1 MKLIRDDFMLHSA
14 AAEHLYH
21 DYAESL
27 PIIDYHCHLSPAEIA
42 ADKRFRSITELML
55 GGDHYKWRFMRSAGV
70 TEDYITG
77 TRSDEEKF
85 MAWARVLP
93 YAVGNPLYHWT
104 HLELKRYFDIDMPLS
119 EKTAE
124 RIWKITND
132 RLADP
137 SFSARSLIRRSGV
150 EVVVTTDDPT
160 DDLKTHEFI
169 ASSEFETR
177 VLPAFRPDKALA
189 VSAPDFPAYVAK
201 TGAADYDGL
210 VRYLLSR
217 IDYFHDRGSRLS
229 DHGLST
235 VEYARGDA
243 AAVFEKR
250 MNGGELTS
258 EEIAVFRTELFLA
271 LARKYAAKNWVM
283 QLHLGATRNNSTRM
297 FRKIGPDAGCDGVGD
312 LSMAEPLSRLLDAL
326 DADGL
331 LPKTILYAL
340 NPKDYYMLGAM
351 IGNFQEGPVFGKLQ
365 LGSGWWFC
373 DQRDGMEGQLRALGN
388 LGCLG
393 SFVGML
399 TDSRSFVSYP
409 RHEYF
414 RRIFCNLLGKWVED
428 GEYPRDEEML
438 ETIVRGVSHD
448 NAARY
453 FGF

>member
-1 MKLIRDDFMLHSA
+1 
-14 AAEHLYH
+14 
-21 DYAESL
+21 
-27 PIIDYHCHLSPAEIA
+27 
-42 ADKRFRSITELML
+42 
-55 GGDHYKWRFMRSAGV
+55 
-70 TEDYITG
+70 
-77 TRSDEEKF
+77 
-85 MAWARVLP
+85 
-93 YAVGNPLYHWT
+93 
-104 HLELKRYFDIDMPLS
+104 
-119 EKTAE
+119 
-124 RIWKITND
+124 
-132 RLADP
+132 
-137 SFSARSLIRRSGV
+137 
-150 EVVVTTDDPT
+150 
-160 DDLKTHEFI
+160 
-169 ASSEFETR
+169 
-177 VLPAFRPDKALA
+177 
-189 VSAPDFPAYVAK
+189 
-201 TGAADYDGL
+201 
-210 VRYLLSR
+210 
-217 IDYFHDRGSRLS
+217 
-229 DHGLST
+229 
-235 VEYARGDA
+235 
-243 AAVFEKR
+243 